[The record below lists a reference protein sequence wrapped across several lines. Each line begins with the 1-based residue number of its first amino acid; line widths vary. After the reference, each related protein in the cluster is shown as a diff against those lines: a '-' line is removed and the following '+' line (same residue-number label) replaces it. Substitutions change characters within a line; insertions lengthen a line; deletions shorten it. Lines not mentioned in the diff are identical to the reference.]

1 MYRKRG
7 KMTITREWLEKYKAC
22 DEGMEWFFSVFP
34 ESGMEI
40 NPENIK
46 KFDDYE
52 EYLAWLLFKEIE
64 VTRELLMNGANV
76 NADGD
81 WAIICAARHGRTDI
95 CQLLLEHGANVH
107 VGNDFAL
114 EISLEYH
121 HTETAKLLKEWMEK
135 K

>member
-1 MYRKRG
+1 
-7 KMTITREWLEKYKAC
+7 MTITREWLEKHKAC
-22 DEGMEWFFSVFP
+22 DIGMDWFFSIFP
-34 ESGMEI
+34 NGMEI

-46 KFDDYE
+46 NFDEHQDY
-52 EYLAWLLFKEIE
+52 LGWLLTKEIE

-107 VGNDFAL
+107 TGNDFAL
-114 EISLEYH
+114 EISLEYN
-121 HTETAKLLKEWMEK
+121 HTETATLLKEWMDK